1 MDLLKTLMGSN
12 REYNKPKKK
21 INYKLATLYTG
32 KTLIFPNGEN

>member
-1 MDLLKTLMGSN
+1 MDLLKTLMGSK
-12 REYNKPKKK
+12 REYNKPKK